1 MLISFD
7 LPSGKVLKIYHNF
20 AGNISLNV
28 FRKLK
33 TIFLGLFAAIVLLL
47 LAAILLSIIYQDR
60 ITETLLGELNKNIR
74 TEIKTEKIR
83 FSLVRKFPFASLE
96 FTNILAHTEPSFS
109 YRDEAYSKGDTL
121 FSFHSLFLEFNI
133 MDLLRKNYRIRRFH
147 AVEGNINLAVD
158 RNGHAN
164 YEFWKT
170 HTGSKSSGL
179 NLKLPS
185 VRLTQVDLMYWQ
197 MQDSL
202 RLKVRIDKS
211 VIRGSLASDNYSLS
225 ANVTGA
231 LEEFRIDSVTYVSRK
246 SLDAELPVK
255 IAGKRVE
262 LLDGRIAL
270 AGNAFLITG
279 LYQGDQQPS
288 VDLKISSDHLQL
300 SNLPGLLPARISST
314 IQPLKARGNA
324 GFRGIIKGPVSAG
337 RQPHIEITVK
347 SEVDQVSFE
356 VNGLEILHAGFSVAF
371 SNGVMNNAS
380 TSTLRIDRLSGIVHG
395 NPFHLAFSLK
405 PFHAPA
411 FVFKW
416 NGTVDL
422 DDLRTILPNDTLGFF
437 HGKVTGT
444 LQAKGRFTNL
454 KTIKA
459 ADFANFEYNGNLALQ
474 GIRITNPKILLGVS
488 ELSCRVRIDQDWS
501 VDSLSAELDGNHME
515 GSGILRNFMPWL
527 LQNNGR
533 LSILGSVSSEDFDL
547 GKMFAAS
554 TAGGP
559 DSSKILFPQTIDLD
573 LYFKASH
580 FGMDRF
586 SATHVSGK
594 VSYQPRLFD
603 LKSLY
608 FETMEGNLSG
618 SAILLQK
625 PDLNFILRTQV
636 KLDRINITTLFYT
649 FKNFGQT
656 VLVDKHLKGKVSGF
670 LNFASE
676 WNNSFTISSPSI
688 LTDGNLTV
696 DNGELIGFEPLNG
709 LSKHINVSELQHIY
723 FTKLQSDILIRNRV
737 ITIPQMD
744 IESATFDILGSGVHD
759 FDNNFTYKLQ
769 VSLSEQLYRKA
780 RSAQKEMD
788 EFGIME
794 ISGNRKINL
803 PLLVK
808 GNIDNYK
815 VSYDTR
821 QATQNMIQ
829 NLKKEKKQVKSIL
842 NKEFGLFKKD
852 TLTFRSDTGA
862 AKNNFVIEW
871 DDQKYQDGQA
881 APDNKQKKNTRARNR
896 KEPADTSR
904 LKIEWE

>member
-1 MLISFD
+1 M
-7 LPSGKVLKIYHNF
+7 
-20 AGNISLNV
+20 

-33 TIFLGLFAAIVLLL
+33 KIFLVFFAAILFLLI
-47 LAAILLSIIYQDR
+47 AAISLSIIYQNR

-74 TEIKTEKIR
+74 TEIKAEKIR
-83 FSLVRKFPFASLE
+83 FSLIRKFPFASLE
-96 FTNILAHTEPSFS
+96 FTNIVAHTEPSFNC
-109 YRDEAYSKGDTL
+109 RDEAYRKGDTL
-121 FSFHSLFLEFNI
+121 FNFHSLFIEFNI

-147 AVEGNINLAVD
+147 ALEGNINLAVD

-170 HTGSKSSGL
+170 DTSSKSSGIK
-179 NLKLPS
+179 LKLPS
-185 VRLTQVDLMYWQ
+185 VRLTRVQLMYWQ
-197 MQDSL
+197 MKDSVK
-202 RLKVRIDKS
+202 LKVRIDKS
-211 VIRGSLASDNYSLS
+211 NIRGDLASDNYSIL
-225 ANVTGA
+225 ANISGA
-231 LEEFRIDSVTYVSRK
+231 VDEFCIDSVNYVLRK
-246 SLDAELPVK
+246 SLDAILPVK
-255 IAGKRVE
+255 IAGKRID
-262 LLDGRIAL
+262 LLNGQITL
-270 AGNAFLITG
+270 AGNAFFITG
-279 LYQGDQQPS
+279 LYQGDQQPF

-300 SNLPGLLPARISST
+300 SNLMGILPAKVSALVL
-314 IQPLKARGNA
+314 PYKARGNA
-324 GFRGIIKGPVSAG
+324 EFRGIIKGPVSG
-337 RQPHIEITVK
+337 GQQPHIEITAK
-347 SEVDQVSFE
+347 SDVEQASFQ
-356 VNGLEILHAGFSVAF
+356 VNGLEIMHAGFSVAF

-380 TSTLRIDRLSGIVHG
+380 TSTLRIDRLSGTIHG
-395 NPFHLAFSLK
+395 NPFRLAFSLK
-405 PFHAPA
+405 PLSSPA
-411 FVFKW
+411 FVFRWK
-416 NGTVDL
+416 GAIDL
-422 DDLRTILPNDTLGFF
+422 DDLRTLLPNDTLGFF
-437 HGKVTGT
+437 HGKVSGS
-444 LQAKGRFTNL
+444 LQAKGRFTSL
-454 KTIKA
+454 KTIRA
-459 ADFANFEYNGNLALQ
+459 ADFADFDYQGELALQ
-474 GIRITNPKILLGVS
+474 HIQITNRKILLGVS
-488 ELSCRVRIDQDWS
+488 ELSCRLKLDEDWS

-554 TAGGP
+554 NAGGT
-559 DSSKILFPQTIDLD
+559 DSSKIVFPQTIDLD

-625 PDLNFILRTQV
+625 PDLNFILRTQA
-636 KLDRINITTLFYT
+636 KLDKINITTLFYT

-656 VLVDKHLKGKVSGF
+656 VLIDKHLKGKVSGF
-670 LNFASE
+670 LNFTSE
-676 WNNSFTISSPSI
+676 WNNSFIISSPSI
-688 LTDGNLTV
+688 LADGNLTV

-709 LSKHINVSELQHIY
+709 LSKHINVSELQHIF

-744 IESATFDILGSGVHD
+744 IESVTFDILGSGVHD

-794 ISGNRKINL
+794 TSGNRKINL

-808 GNIDNYK
+808 CNIDNYH

-829 NLKKEKKQVKSIL
+829 NLKKEKIQVKSIL

-852 TLTFRSDTGA
+852 SLSFQKDNGS

-871 DDQKYQDGQA
+871 DEQKYQNGKA
-881 APDNKQKKNTRARNR
+881 ASDSNQKKKTRTRTH
-896 KEPADTSR
+896 KEPTDTAKLR
-904 LKIEWE
+904 IEWE